1 VAHDIHE
8 ALSDAHARIA
18 VLEEAL
24 CACVWAL
31 GCEEAGWLE
40 DGARDPEDWPIAKW
54 SGYEAL
60 KQGRAALLATEDPI
74 GCG

>member
-1 VAHDIHE
+1 
-8 ALSDAHARIA
+8 

-40 DGARDPEDWPIAKW
+40 DGARDPEDWPIAQW

-74 GCG
+74 GQGSA